1 MKPIFSILL
10 LLITLFSAAAKP
22 AAGSSPEELYKETLQ
37 ICERMADRV
46 KSGSLKQSEDIISV
60 KAAAKDAQGD
70 WGNMWVEAGSAYRRS
85 EVGGFGCAFADL
97 DRDGSP
103 ELLLATKE
111 QFLLAIFTVKN
122 GKSILVDAFWPR
134 HCAAVRNGA
143 IMLRS
148 SGGMDIEEFSV
159 NTLEGHT
166 LRPLLHW
173 NSTRDTDRN
182 KTVYTCGFGS
192 GERQIPASMFNA
204 LRGAYTEVSA
214 KGNAAFFSKYGFTE
228 I

>member
-1 MKPIFSILL
+1 MKPILSIFL
-10 LLITLFSAAAKP
+10 LLITAFSAAAKP
-22 AAGSSPEELYKETLQ
+22 ADGSSPEELYKETLR
-37 ICERMADRV
+37 ICDHMADRV
-46 KSGSLKQSEDIISV
+46 KSGSLKQPADIISV
-60 KAAAKDAQGD
+60 EAAAEDAQGH
-70 WGNMWVEAGSAYRRS
+70 WHNMWVEVSSAYRRS
-85 EVGGFGCAFADL
+85 EAGGFGCAFADL

-134 HCAAVRNGA
+134 HCAAVRHGA

-148 SGGMDIEEFSV
+148 SGGMDVEEFSV

-166 LRPLLHW
+166 LRPLLRW
-173 NSTRDTDRN
+173 NSARDTDRN
-182 KTVYTCGFGS
+182 KTVYACGFGS

-204 LRGAYTEVSA
+204 LCGTYTEVSG